1 MSDKFKNV
9 QFNGVLKE
17 TTHDPRDYKIARFV
31 PNEDMIDKKEFCLD
45 LPENIDITLN
55 QSWYSACVG
64 FAYSLAISVLTYQKT
79 HKWIN
84 FDPFMIY
91 GTRPRGEYLGKGMY
105 IRTAGET
112 VHKEGAYLKRDFGI
126 EQEMPKLRDTVNDF
140 KKNNPDLVEYAKTFC
155 IEGYAWVNGV
165 DEIKSALL
173 HGMPVAAT
181 YEVLGSML
189 NPDKNGYVKY
199 PQKGN
204 YRGDHCMLIVG
215 WTSDDHWIVLNSWG
229 SDRNGAGALYI
240 DFREIIGQAM
250 SLSDTIIPIKVKHDQ
265 VVLSIGSKSYSYF
278 DGGVEGCKEM
288 DVSPYIK
295 NNRTFVPVRFVAEAL
310 GASVEWIAEENT
322 AILRSEEAIIRLNTQ
337 SNVMMVNEK
346 EIKMDTK
353 PHILNDRMMVPVRYI
368 AENLNCDVSWNAEKR
383 QAIITAK

>member
-17 TTHDPRDYKIARFV
+17 TASDPRDYKIARFV
-31 PNEDMIDKKEFCLD
+31 PKADMIDKKEFCLD
-45 LPENIDITLN
+45 LPETLDITLD
-55 QSWYSACVG
+55 QTRYEACVG

-91 GTRPRGEYLGKGMY
+91 GTRDPGEYTGKGMF
-105 IRTAGET
+105 IRTAGNT
-112 VHKEGAYLKRDFGI
+112 VYKEGAYLKRDFGI
-126 EQEMPKLRDTVNDF
+126 EQEMPQLRNTVNDF
-140 KKNNPDLVEYAKTFC
+140 KKNNPDLVEYAKTFRV
-155 IEGYAWVNGV
+155 EGYAWVNSV

-181 YEVLGSML
+181 YEVYGSML
-189 NPDKNGYVKY
+189 NPDKTGYVRY

-278 DGGVEGCKEM
+278 DNGVEGCKEM
-288 DVSPYIK
+288 DVSPYLK

-310 GASVEWIAEENT
+310 GASVEWIAEKNT
-322 AILRSEEAIIRLNTQ
+322 AILRSEEAIILLNTQ
-337 SNVMMVNEK
+337 SNVMMVNVK
-346 EIKMDTK
+346 EIRMDTK
-353 PHILNDRMMVPVRYI
+353 PHILNGRMMVPIRYI